1 MRILLTGDSLLAR
14 NEGLDQPLPRIDYEL
29 NKVRPQL
36 KITNTAVSGYNSG
49 DLLGH
54 YQEMIG
60 RFVPA
65 GFDYLVI
72 MVGTNDLA
80 TNKQVPRQKFGD
92 HIEQLCTQLKRQGW
106 QPGQVCFLTPTPVDE
121 NYQRVRSN
129 ALVSSYS
136 EILSRRVRRAG
147 FRLIDSFH
155 IFLRQPDC
163 LEILH
168 GTREDGLHF
177 GGRGY
182 QLLARLLVNA
192 LRIKD

>member
-14 NEGLDQPLPRIDYEL
+14 NEGLDRPLPRIDYEL
-29 NKVRPQL
+29 NKLRPRL
-36 KITNTAVSGYNSG
+36 KIANTAVSGYNSG
-49 DLLGH
+49 DLLDH

-60 RFVPA
+60 RFTPA
-65 GFDYLVI
+65 DFDFLVI

-80 TNKQVPRQKFGD
+80 TNKQVPRQEFGA
-92 HIEQLCTQLKRQGW
+92 HIEQLCIQLKNQGW
-106 QPGQVCFLTPTPVDE
+106 QAGQVCFLTPTPVDE
-121 NYQRVRSN
+121 SYQRVRSN
-129 ALVSSYS
+129 AMVASYS
-136 EILSRRVRRAG
+136 ELLGKLVRRAG
-147 FRLIDSFH
+147 FRLIDSFRV
-155 IFLRQPDC
+155 FLHQPDC

-192 LRIKD
+192 LQIED